1 MRGSTQSARRALW
14 WALLVLIA
22 RGGGARA
29 RAGEARDELVWTKA
43 NWREYKLDFPFAFFA
58 EREPELARVLGPG
71 GPAAGLAASTLG
83 GPYAD
88 LPARAAADAERQA
101 SPLRAATFEM
111 SPLDSASDAA
121 AAAGVVGCHACGALA
136 AALWGVLGPH
146 ADAHRAAPPPAQ
158 LAALAEELCDVEVPV
173 QVLSE
178 HVLLR
183 AKVTPPGAAPAGVP
197 ADGGAGAGLPGPGA
211 LGGPGVREFYML
223 IPRQRQ
229 HATEAEL
236 GAVRDACRALLAEA
250 APPLVRP
257 EDAVAAPAAAAA
269 EAARAA
275 AARARAGGAAP
286 PAAPP
291 ETPDAARA
299 PAPSPFLAEVAVQV
313 AEYLAALDAAVG
325 PAAGRPA
332 RGAPPAPA
340 PQRACADRHPQCGYW
355 AGLGECEANPG
366 YMVGY
371 SRERE
376 GVCRAACEACAPPP
390 PPRPRGWSD
399 AGAAAASAAAA
410 AALERFLTRGCEEA
424 AACRW
429 AADGASRKL
438 ALLGGAGAGGAA
450 AAARA
455 ALDSRAAVV
464 SGPVGGGAAA
474 AAAAPSLG
482 LADADTASR
491 LAASV
496 AAVRPHSA
504 ALVAASRGGPAP
516 AGAAAAAAPAPA
528 ARALAAAL
536 GGRCLYVG
544 GGANFWTYELC
555 YGGNATQA
563 RVEHGAAAAKGPVWE
578 IALGGFERAEWA
590 PRAARDADLYPAGAA
605 APFVAHRLSGGSLCN
620 LTDAGAAAGAPPPT
634 QVTRGARVRFFCSP
648 DAALHMTVAEPRR
661 CRYALDVYVPELC
674 GIEGMAPRAG
684 AGAAGAGAG
693 GAAAAASGEEED
705 DDDDEYL
712 DAGEGEL
719 PPRDE
724 L

>member
-14 WALLVLIA
+14 WALLVLVA

-83 GPYAD
+83 RGPYAD
-88 LPARAAADAERQA
+88 LPARVAADAERQA

-121 AAAGVVGCHACGALA
+121 AAAGVVGCRACGALA
-136 AALWGVLGPH
+136 GALWGVLGPH

-173 QVLSE
+173 EVLHE

-183 AKVTPPGAAPAGVP
+183 AKVTPAGAAPAGAP
-197 ADGGAGAGLPGPGA
+197 TAAAAAGGLPGPGA

-250 APPLVRP
+250 AAPPVRP
-257 EDAVAAPAAAAA
+257 ADAAAAPAAAAA
-269 EAARAA
+269 EV
-275 AARARAGGAAP
+275 RARAGGAAP

-291 ETPDAARA
+291 EAPDAART
-299 PAPSPFLAEVAVQV
+299 PAPSPFLAEVAAQV
-313 AEYLAALDAAVG
+313 AEYLAALNAAVG

-376 GVCRAACEACAPPP
+376 GACRAACEACAPPA

-399 AGAAAASAAAA
+399 AGAAAAAAAAA
-410 AALERFLTRGCEEA
+410 AALERLLARGCEEA

-429 AADGASRKL
+429 AADGVSRKL

-474 AAAAPSLG
+474 AAGAAPSLG
-482 LADADTASR
+482 PADADTASR
-491 LAASV
+491 LAASL
-496 AAVRPHSA
+496 AAVRPHAA

-536 GGRCLYVG
+536 GGRCLYAG

-563 RVEHGAAAAKGPVWE
+563 RIEHGAAAAKGPVWE

-590 PRAARDADLYPAGAA
+590 LRAARDADLYPAGAA

-620 LTDAGAAAGAPPPT
+620 LTDAGADAGAPTPT

-674 GIEGMAPRAG
+674 AFEGMAPRADAG
-684 AGAAGAGAG
+684 ADAAGAGAG
-693 GAAAAASGEEED
+693 GAAAAAADEGD